1 MKKGFLL
8 ILVCLIV
15 GIVVSGCSISDLG
28 KIKTIDDEIDNS
40 KIVILRDIYKSSD
53 KGMSNYR
60 ALITYS
66 KKIKANEPVVTA
78 VNFKIS
84 TDPKEIILAQKS
96 YLVTDE
102 QKYELLLANI
112 SSKTESYTET
122 DSSFLDGRVDVRTYT
137 TYIMEGD
144 LNLSADITGKIKTS
158 TKLIYRLYLG
168 TRPLTFEISKKD
180 LDRVKTFIDTE

>member
-1 MKKGFLL
+1 MKKRFLL

-15 GIVVSGCSISDLG
+15 ISGCSISDLG
-28 KIKTIDDEIDNS
+28 KIKIVDDEIDNS
-40 KIVILRDIYKSSD
+40 KIVMLRVIYKSSD
-53 KGMSNYR
+53 KGMANYR

-66 KKIKANEPVVTA
+66 KKIKENEPVITA
-78 VNFKIS
+78 VNFKIN
-84 TDPKEIILAQKS
+84 TNGKEIILAPKS

-102 QKYELLLANI
+102 QKYELTLTDI

-122 DSSFLDGRVDVRTYT
+122 DSSFLDDRVDVRTYT
-137 TYIMEGD
+137 VYIMEGNI
-144 LNLSADITGKIKTS
+144 NLSLDITGQIRTS

-180 LDRVKTFIDTE
+180 LDLLKTFIDSK